1 VAADENLEKGRRK
14 SGFGLNHDNN
24 RIHPEEKQKEGKF
37 SSSVFPR
44 RLQGWGWVQ
53 LLLSKVSFEPLGTAS
68 SMSAS
73 LVI

>member
-1 VAADENLEKGRRK
+1 MIITV
-14 SGFGLNHDNN
+14 ST
-24 RIHPEEKQKEGKF
+24 PEEKQKEGKF